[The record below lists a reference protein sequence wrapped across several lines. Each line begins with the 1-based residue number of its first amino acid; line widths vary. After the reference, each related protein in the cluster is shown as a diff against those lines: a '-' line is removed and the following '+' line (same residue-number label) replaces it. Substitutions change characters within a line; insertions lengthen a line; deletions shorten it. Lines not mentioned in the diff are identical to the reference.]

1 MELRLNIYQNKTVEK
16 TYTAETYDIMFGT
29 VEDIINVIDLDAIS
43 SGDNAELVAVVCQVV
58 LKSMNLIK
66 PLLKDIFPGLTDD
79 ELKRCKVK
87 DIAVVLMN
95 VIQFTFAQ
103 VLEGTNGKN

>member
-16 TYTAETYDIMFGT
+16 TYTCETYDIMFGT
-29 VEDIINVIDLDAIS
+29 VEDIISVIDLDAIS